1 MDSKI
6 LAGYIDHTILKPEA
20 TSSEILK
27 LCEEAIKYSF
37 ASVCI
42 NPVFVP
48 LAHETLKDS
57 GVSVCTVVGFPLGAN
72 TTAVKAEE
80 ARTAVLGGALEI
92 DMVIAL
98 GSLREGQD
106 DEVSR
111 DIAAVVKIVQETNPD
126 AIVKVIIET
135 CLLTDFEKIKACKI
149 AETTG
154 AHFVKTST
162 GFAGGG
168 ATLEDVR
175 LMRSTVAS
183 QIGVKASGGIR
194 SAIQALEFI
203 NAGAAR
209 IGTSS
214 GIKIIEEF
222 LESK

>member
-20 TSSEILK
+20 TSFEIMK

-48 LAHETLKDS
+48 LAYETLKDS

-80 ARTAVLGGALEI
+80 ARTAVLEGALEI

-98 GSLREGQD
+98 GFLREGQD

-111 DIAAVVKIVQETNPD
+111 DIAAVVKIVQKTNPD

-135 CLLTDFEKIKACKI
+135 CLLTDSEKIKACKI
-149 AETTG
+149 AEATG

-175 LMRSTVAS
+175 LMRSIVAP

-214 GIKIIEEF
+214 GVKIIEEF